1 MIPMKKQLVTLFGY
15 LALMASCQQGGQV
28 AETADAALGS
38 NIAWQDNQARFTVIT
53 DGVIRMEWSAEGKFT
68 DLRSFVATER
78 AYAAAEYNLEEDGD
92 YVIITTPR
100 MQLRYRKGSGAFTA
114 DNLSVTSGSSLST
127 QFTWH
132 PGDVQK
138 NNLKGTYRT
147 LDGYDGNRYY
157 AWNRR
162 GDGSELPL
170 EDGILATDGWTLLDD
185 SKGLLFDDDPEWP
198 WVKEREDADDSQDYY
213 FMAYGHDYK
222 AALSDYITFAGRV
235 PMPPR
240 YVFGYWWSRY
250 WAYSDAEMRQVVED
264 FRNYDIPLD
273 VLVVDMDWHWTEE
286 GRGGWTGYTW
296 NDRLFPDPKGFL
308 SFLKQNNLQI
318 TLNLHPADGIPAYED
333 KYAGLASYLGLDP
346 ASKQTIPWKSS
357 DKKFIAGYYDKMLRP
372 LEDEGVDFWWF
383 DWQQGLLDDSIKS
396 LSNTWWI
403 NYCTYADQHLHRTRR
418 PMLYHR
424 WGGLGNHRYQIG
436 FSGDTYSTWASLK
449 YQAYFNT
456 TSSNVLYGYW
466 SHDIGGHMF
475 VNDGEVLDRELYVRW
490 MQFGAFSPVLRS
502 HSTKDA
508 AMNKEPWVLGKE
520 NLDILRSLVHT
531 RYQLAPYIYTMA
543 RADYETGLSLCRP
556 LYYDYPESDLAYA
569 ESYRN
574 QYMFG
579 DDMLVCPITDPIARG
594 SRTSEISVWLPEGNE
609 WYEWYTGTLLQGGQQ
624 CVRHFQMDE
633 YPVYVKAGSIIPA
646 NTNAGNLSRNDEAIT
661 LKVFPSSADVTTRF
675 QMYEDNGDDC
685 NYASQFATTQ
695 FTATRKGNSQTI
707 EMGARTGSYEGMP
720 SSRHFKVELIGVNR
734 PARVVADG
742 KELSFC
748 YDTNLF
754 TATIDLGDLNPAV
767 EHSIEVTYP
776 SSDMNLNDGLTSQI
790 RRIKRTMTA
799 YKYRFAGVN
808 YVEGFGELGSVAEAL
823 IYYPEKSDELISAF
837 KAGYAN
843 LPHLLDLQQM
853 SAADKA
859 WFLNEIGY

>member
-1 MIPMKKQLVTLFGY
+1 MKKQLLTLFGA
-15 LALMASCQQGGQV
+15 LALMASCQQGGLEVQ
-28 AETADAALGS
+28 TADVQLSS
-38 NIAWQDNQARFTVIT
+38 NIAWQDSQARFTVIT
-53 DGVIRMEWSAEGKFT
+53 DGVIRMEWSADGKFT

-78 AYAAAEYNLEEDGD
+78 AYAAADYNLEEDGD
-92 YVIITTPR
+92 CIVITTPR

-114 DNLSVTSGSSLST
+114 DNLSVTSGASLTT

-132 PGDVQK
+132 PGDVQQ

-147 LDGYDGNRYY
+147 LDGYDGDRYY

-162 GDGSELPL
+162 GDGSEIPL

-198 WVKEREDADDSQDYY
+198 WVKERDNAADSQDYY

-222 AALSDYITFAGRV
+222 TALSDYITFAGRV

-264 FRNYDIPLD
+264 FKNYNIPLD

-296 NDRLFPDPKGFL
+296 NDRLFPNPKGFL

-333 KYAGLASYLGLDP
+333 KYAGLANYLGLDP
-346 ASKQTIPWKSS
+346 ESKQTIPWRSS
-357 DKKFIAGYYDKMLRP
+357 DKKFITGYYDKMLRP

-383 DWQQGLLDDSIKS
+383 DWQQGLLDDSIRS

-475 VNDGEVLDRELYVRW
+475 VSDGEVLDKELYVRW

-531 RYQLAPYIYTMA
+531 RYALAPYIYTMA
-543 RADYETGLSLCRP
+543 RTDFETGLSLCRP
-556 LYYDYPESDLAYA
+556 LYYDYPESELAYA
-569 ESYRN
+569 EAYRN

-579 DDMLVCPITDPIARG
+579 DNMLVCPITDPIAKG
-594 SRTSEISVWLPEGNE
+594 SRTSQINVWLPEGNE

-633 YPVYVKAGSIIPA
+633 YPVYVKAGSIIPTYA
-646 NTNAGNLSRNDEAIT
+646 NAENLSRNDEAIT
-661 LKVFPSSADVTTRF
+661 LKVFPSSADVTTQF

-685 NYASQFATTQ
+685 NYATQFATTH
-695 FTATRKGNSQTI
+695 FTATRHGNSQTVT
-707 EMGARTGSYEGMP
+707 MAARQGSYNGMP
-720 SSRHFKVELIGVNR
+720 SSRHFKVELIGVSR
-734 PARVVADG
+734 PTKVVADG
-742 KELSFC
+742 RELPFC
-748 YDTNLF
+748 YDTNLL
-754 TATIDLGDLNPAV
+754 TATVDLGDLNPAV
-767 EHSIEVTYP
+767 EHNVEITYTP
-776 SSDMNLNDGLTSQI
+776 SDVNLNDGLTSQI

-808 YVEGFGELGSVAEAL
+808 YVEGLGELGSVAEAL
-823 IYYPEKSDELISAF
+823 IYFPERSDELISAF
-837 KAGYAN
+837 KAGYAD
-843 LPHLLDLQQM
+843 LPHLLDVQGIP
-853 SAADKA
+853 AADKA